1 MLVSVTFVILF
12 YVNNTRDSFFI
23 SFYAIHKGCT
33 VNNLMFNLQTY
44 RLKVDLVQ
52 DVTSI
57 VLVVLFCILD
67 SIDIVIEYTI
77 CGFCVPKLI
86 LKFLNDSLLYD
97 KEKY

>member
-44 RLKVDLVQ
+44 RLEVDLVQ
-52 DVTSI
+52 DVI
-57 VLVVLFCILD
+57 V
-67 SIDIVIEYTI
+67 
-77 CGFCVPKLI
+77 
-86 LKFLNDSLLYD
+86 
-97 KEKY
+97 